1 MTTTRGELT
10 QKVIHT
16 ARQKKV
22 WEKVCAATSNTRE
35 TASSQRRKGSAK
47 PENLG
52 AMPNKI
58 YNKTSRIEQVSVVK
72 DVKCQR
78 VRNRVR
84 NDESLDARN
93 CLAVQRSAV
102 SFMV

>member
-1 MTTTRGELT
+1 MGKSMCSDFE
-10 QKVIHT
+10 HT
-16 ARQKKV
+16 GDCQ
-22 WEKVCAATSNTRE
+22 
-35 TASSQRRKGSAK
+35 Q

-52 AMPNKI
+52 AIPNKI
-58 YNKTSRIEQVSVVK
+58 YNKASRIEQVSVVK